1 MTVSNINDYLV
12 AYLEEFDEVM
22 QTLDHELLELEKD
35 GGSKETIQRF
45 FRAAHTLKGS
55 SAAMGFEPI
64 KNLTH
69 HMENVFDDIRQD
81 KLTVSRELINV
92 IFSCIDVLRSMKDA
106 VVSDTLTEID
116 IQHMIVALEA
126 IKAGQPLFAETD
138 EEQSS
143 SLLAERDILR
153 LLEPH
158 QQEEVLISLD
168 QASNVFYVN
177 VELEKDSIMK
187 AVRHLM
193 VYNALIE
200 SGFVMTPSPEFD
212 DDEDVDSYSYVIITT
227 ISAEDLEQMIVD
239 ISAVAA
245 ATIIEV
251 THENIHSFVKL
262 TNEAAGDNTVTEAS
276 DETRATAEHSATAQQ
291 TTNGEAT
298 KVDVTKLK
306 VNQTVR
312 VDVDRL
318 ESLLNL
324 VGELVIDNTRLAEL
338 KKTIHQQVKDRNS
351 VQLFDEITNHISRVI
366 SDLQAGMMKTRMF
379 PIDQLFN
386 RFPRMIRDLA
396 HQSGKELDFVI
407 EGKETELDR
416 NLIEE
421 ISDPLIHLLRNAV
434 DHGVESPDER
444 EALGKPRRARL
455 VLKAE
460 HAENQVVITIADDG
474 RGIDAE
480 KIRESSVRKGFI
492 SAEEARKLTDK
503 EAIQYIFASGVSTAE
518 TVTEISG
525 RGVGMDIVRSHIE
538 KLNGLIDIDT
548 TVGQGTIFKIK
559 VPLTLAIIRS
569 LLVMIGQHMFAI
581 PLVNVMEIVRIE
593 QSDIRL
599 IKGQEVCSIRGTVY
613 PVVKMHDRLMQT
625 FDDSD
630 PQKALTLVVLGLA
643 DKRVGLLVDDTVGN
657 QEIVIKS
664 LGQYVGHVP
673 YIAGSTILGDGN
685 VSLILD
691 VAAIIRDEG
700 SSLARL
706 EQTEQ
711 TKTTSIDEL
720 LEVVTFRLADVEYG
734 LEIQSIRDIT
744 RVPQITP
751 LATAPSHVLGM
762 IQTRGQLLPL
772 YDLKR
777 KLFIEQSE
785 QTRDSRVMVIELGN
799 RDIGLIVDKVSEVA
813 KISKRNIDP
822 RPDYVPLSEGKF
834 INGIYKDENRVII
847 LLDLQWLIEQEA
859 LDASFYQNV

>member
-1 MTVSNINDYLV
+1 
-12 AYLEEFDEVM
+12 
-22 QTLDHELLELEKD
+22 
-35 GGSKETIQRF
+35 
-45 FRAAHTLKGS
+45 
-55 SAAMGFEPI
+55 
-64 KNLTH
+64 
-69 HMENVFDDIRQD
+69 
-81 KLTVSRELINV
+81 
-92 IFSCIDVLRSMKDA
+92 
-106 VVSDTLTEID
+106 
-116 IQHMIVALEA
+116 MIVALEA
-126 IKAGQPLFAETD
+126 IKAGQPIGFEVSDD
-138 EEQSS
+138 EQASQ
-143 SLLAERDILR
+143 ATERDILR

-177 VELEKDSIMK
+177 VELETDSIMK

-200 SGFVMTPSPEFD
+200 TGFVMTPSPEFD
-212 DDEDVDSYSYVIITT
+212 EDEDVNSYSYVMITT
-227 ISAEDLEQMIVD
+227 ISTEDLEQMILD
-239 ISAVAA
+239 ISSVAA
-245 ATIIEV
+245 VTIIDV
-251 THENIHSFVKL
+251 TRENIHSFVKL
-262 TNEAAGDNTVTEAS
+262 TDAALGGNELV
-276 DETRATAEHSATAQQ
+276 
-291 TTNGEAT
+291 EAT
-298 KVDVTKLK
+298 DDPRVQQDVFASSTTQQVANSDVAKVDVTKLK

-396 HQSGKELDFVI
+396 HQSGKELDFVV

-434 DHGVESPDER
+434 DHGVELPEER
-444 EALGKPRRARL
+444 EATGKPRRARL

-480 KIRESSVRKGFI
+480 KIRETSVRKGFI
-492 SAEEARKLTDK
+492 TAEEARKLTDK

-599 IKGQEVCSIRGTVY
+599 IKGQEVCSIRGKVY
-613 PVVKMHDRLMQT
+613 PVVKMHDRLMQS

-630 PQKALTLVVLGLA
+630 SQTSLTLVVLGLA

-691 VAAIIRDEG
+691 VAAIIREEG

-711 TKTTSIDEL
+711 TKTTSMDEL

-777 KLFIEQSE
+777 KLFIEPCE
-785 QTRDSRVMVIELGN
+785 QTRDSRVVVVELGN

-813 KISKRNIDP
+813 KISKSNIEP